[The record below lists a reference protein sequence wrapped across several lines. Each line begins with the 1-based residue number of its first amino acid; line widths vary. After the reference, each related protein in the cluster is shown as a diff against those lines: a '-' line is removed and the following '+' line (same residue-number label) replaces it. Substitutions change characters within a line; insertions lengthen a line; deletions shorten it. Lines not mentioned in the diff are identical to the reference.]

1 MIRGGPPD
9 NNRIV
14 RVLTSESHTTARY
27 THEGSRRAQ
36 DVRAATAGGAAP
48 QSVAGLRYVRDVV
61 TLTAADN
68 VYSTRDLGRAAA
80 KVDSD
85 ESATG
90 SAGGHN
96 SHGTG

>member
-9 NNRIV
+9 NTRIV

-61 TLTAADN
+61 N